1 MISLQAYNPPQNKVL
16 GAIIFSLLWVGM
28 GLMFAD
34 MMLFDVVV
42 MPLYIALL
50 LWIVPGAIL
59 TPYLNNANPSKK
71 LKGLAKII
79 IMFVISIIEFGSITL
94 FAVLALDYYPANGT
108 PLTVQNFPVVKY
120 GYTQSRSGDKTLC
133 ADISYQN
140 HYKRFDFPEY
150 KLTDSSLYH
159 YVQLQTTPGYIG
171 FDVIRSKK
179 LVK

>member
-1 MISLQAYNPPQNKVL
+1 MQDYNAPQNKVL
-16 GAIIFSLLWVGM
+16 GAIIFILFWVGI

-34 MMLFDVVV
+34 MVLFDVVA
-42 MPLYIALL
+42 MPLHIALL
-50 LWIVPGAIL
+50 LWIVPGAFL
-59 TPYLNNANPSKK
+59 TPYLNKANPSKK
-71 LKGLAKII
+71 LKGMAKVL

-94 FAVLALDYYPANGT
+94 FAGLAIDYYPVKNT
-108 PLTVQNFPVVKY
+108 PPTVQNFPVVKY

-159 YVQLQTTPGYIG
+159 HVQLQTTPGFIG
-171 FDVIRSKK
+171 FDVIKGKK